1 MSSNESALG
10 SAYRR
15 IYEVSCGKHPNL
27 RPWHFQWLAGFHLY
41 RRLREKLSSVGGR
54 VLDVGCGD
62 QPYRGWF
69 GDVSEYVGLDVYPGP
84 KVGVVVSPNETWPFE
99 DEYFDA
105 LLSSQVLAHVEHLD
119 FTLNEMSRVVKKGG
133 LIIASF
139 PFLYNQLGVH
149 GDYQRFT
156 VNRAIRLFPDFDV
169 VLLER
174 QGGIGSTITIL
185 ALNWIEASMN
195 GSFLTRLLK
204 APLLP
209 IWISFSLSS
218 NIIGLLFDRLDRTK
232 SFYNNVFLVVKKR

>member
-1 MSSNESALG
+1 MSRNESALG

-15 IYEVSCGKHPNL
+15 IYEVICGKHPSL
-27 RPWHFQWLAGFHLY
+27 RPWHFQWIATFYLY
-41 RRLREKLSSVGGR
+41 RQLRQKLASIGGR

-84 KVGVVVSPNETWPFE
+84 KVAVVVSAKEKWPFE

-119 FTLNEMSRVVKKGG
+119 ITLNEMSRVLKRGG
-133 LIIASF
+133 LIIASV
-139 PFLYNQLGVH
+139 PFLYNEIGAQ

-156 VNRAIRLFPDFDV
+156 ANRAVRLFPDFDV
-169 VLLER
+169 VFLER
-174 QGGIGSTITIL
+174 QGGIGSTITLL
-185 ALNWIEASMN
+185 ALNWIETSMN

-204 APLLP
+204 GPLLP
-209 IWISFSLSS
+209 IWMIFSLFS

-232 SFYNNVFLVVKKR
+232 SFYNSVFLVARKR